1 MKHKQLIG
9 LIKTEL
15 KQKLVKENLE
25 ILDSQPESEYNL
37 DDQIGNFW
45 IVKKAIKESTE
56 DDIIQEVDVF
66 SLAEMISQGLV
77 KEDIVGLYKAEGK
90 ARSTSRKMLRTRD
103 GELKEDIKT
112 GYQQL
117 KDIDSKLAE
126 IKSEIQAKT
135 QEGIDNPGRRSSV
148 SSDLQPLYAK
158 LDKLEDLKTRLDASL
173 AKEKPSKE
181 SKESSKEDE

>member
-1 MKHKQLIG
+1 MEHKQL
-9 LIKTEL
+9 LKAIKTEL

-25 ILDSQPESEYNL
+25 ILDSQPDSEYTLEDN
-37 DDQIGNFW
+37 IGSFW

-56 DDIIQEVDVF
+56 DDMIQEVDVF
-66 SLAEMISQGLV
+66 GLAEMISQGLV

-112 GYQQL
+112 GSQQL
-117 KDIDSKLAE
+117 KDIDSKIASV
-126 IKSEIQAKT
+126 KANIQAKT
-135 QEGIDNPGRRSSV
+135 QQGIDNPGQRDSV
-148 SSDLQPLYAK
+148 SSSLEPLYSK
-158 LDKLEDLKTRLDASL
+158 LDKLEDLKKRLDASL

-181 SKESSKEDE
+181 SNK